1 MCGWMLIPS
10 GLMAQDGVGDTLF
23 VDGTVVGYDVQ
34 LSGQMP
40 PALSAM
46 MTKCRKAPT
55 QLREKAARKAKLR
68 SAKAASWPVAEK
80 AAEETRIGPLL
91 KTVRSQRT
99 PFNQYCPQWTYAD
112 GRVSSNNCLTGC
124 VATALEQI
132 MTYYAYPEALKDT
145 LHGWTTDNYT
155 IEDMLPGTAFKWDK
169 IRNDYRGGYSEE
181 EADAAATISL
191 ACGMAVHM
199 NYGLESSGASYWNGE
214 DYLRNA
220 FGYGTVKLYD
230 RVLYTP
236 ERWNA
241 MLRSELEAGHPIAY
255 AGHNMSMGGHAFNI
269 DGIDEKGFYH
279 CNWGYN
285 GDYDGWF
292 DLDLLN
298 PFEPRDPDIDGIS
311 EGFFNNQYALFLH
324 PEPDMGPDDS
334 DSLDINNLGIVC
346 DSIRFIREPDC
357 QEYTPVDFYFHNEG
371 EATVTY
377 TYEVMTWLPTD
388 TAIFYQADYVGLAAV
403 TLAPGEHKV
412 WRTFCRFN
420 ESGERIMG
428 LSHDDETIPFQQT
441 VTIAKG
447 TRAVLEW
454 GGTEVVLTWN
464 NEERDVPVTASFT
477 VDVKNNASGGVA
489 GNVVTYCLRKA
500 GLTGVNDDYQRH
512 WKVLTL
518 PAGCSEKLRVTFTGL
533 LPSTDYEMWVRC
545 PWNVVSSI
553 AFTTPASA
561 DEVAV
566 SQLKSDTQ
574 SGKELWFD
582 LSGRKVNKMAAGKL
596 FIKKGWPGVI
606 TK

>member
-1 MCGWMLIPS
+1 
-10 GLMAQDGVGDTLF
+10 
-23 VDGTVVGYDVQ
+23 
-34 LSGQMP
+34 
-40 PALSAM
+40 
-46 MTKCRKAPT
+46 
-55 QLREKAARKAKLR
+55 
-68 SAKAASWPVAEK
+68 
-80 AAEETRIGPLL
+80 
-91 KTVRSQRT
+91 
-99 PFNQYCPQWTYAD
+99 
-112 GRVSSNNCLTGC
+112 
-124 VATALEQI
+124 
-132 MTYYAYPEALKDT
+132 
-145 LHGWTTDNYT
+145 
-155 IEDMLPGTAFKWDK
+155 
-169 IRNDYRGGYSEE
+169 
-181 EADAAATISL
+181 
-191 ACGMAVHM
+191 M

-454 GGTEVVLTWN
+454 GSTEVEQRGTGCAGDGFVHCGCQKQ
-464 NEERDVPVTASFT
+464 RIRR
-477 VDVKNNASGGVA
+477 SG
-489 GNVVTYCLRKA
+489 
-500 GLTGVNDDYQRH
+500 
-512 WKVLTL
+512 WKCSDLL
-518 PAGCSEKLRVTFTGL
+518 SEKSRSYG
-533 LPSTDYEMWVRC
+533 SKR
-545 PWNVVSSI
+545 
-553 AFTTPASA
+553 
-561 DEVAV
+561 
-566 SQLKSDTQ
+566 
-574 SGKELWFD
+574 
-582 LSGRKVNKMAAGKL
+582 
-596 FIKKGWPGVI
+596 
-606 TK
+606 